1 MEGDSMTPNQLQAI
15 RERAESF
22 DQYHAE
28 IWKNDVLD
36 LLAEVERL
44 EKQLATVGELAVDA
58 FIVQNADKFTWLT
71 LDDIERRRRA
81 RMEEKP

>member
-1 MEGDSMTPNQLQAI
+1 MTPEQLQTI
-15 RERAESF
+15 REQLSQA
-22 DQYHAE
+22 
-28 IWKNDVLD
+28 KNPFFFNLPFEFLENVVPV

-71 LDDIERRRRA
+71 LDDIERRRVH
-81 RMEEKP
+81 MEKKP